1 MELYQLRTFARV
13 AKLGSLTQA
22 AECLHLS
29 QPAAS
34 SQIKL
39 LELEF
44 GLALFERRPSGLV
57 LTRAGEALLPGIEK
71 LLADAD
77 QVAILAR
84 SLSGRITGPI
94 KFAAVATLSDAS
106 LVRIGPMMRLIVQQY
121 PDLNVE
127 VQHRNSRAVYMGVSN
142 GELDAGIALG
152 NVKIPNVRGIPLA
165 ELHYRI
171 VAPADREDMRK
182 ATWKQLASE
191 RWISAPVGGS
201 QHQMMVQMFGR
212 RHCLPN
218 KVIEADNE
226 LMIVSLV
233 QEGVG
238 LGLMHADLARTAEQ
252 DGKVVVVEKGRPT
265 TILQVFYSAGRERE
279 PEIRAILSV
288 LRQVWSDQNQPS
300 PQAENQPNPKCVAT
314 EPTGVGTL
322 SVPHPAQRAS

>member
-57 LTRAGEALLPGIEK
+57 LTRAGESLLPGIEK

-77 QVAILAR
+77 QVAIQAR
-84 SLSGRITGPI
+84 SLSGRVTGPV

-127 VQHRNSRAVYMGVSN
+127 VQHRNSRAVYTGVSN

-171 VAPADREDMRK
+171 VAPANREDMRK

-191 RWISAPVGGS
+191 RWISAPTGGS
-201 QHQMMVQMFGR
+201 HHQMMVQMFGR

-226 LMIVSLV
+226 LVIVSLV

-238 LGLMHADLARTAEQ
+238 LGLMLADLARAAEQ
-252 DGKVVVVEKGRPT
+252 DGKLVVVEKGRPST
-265 TILQVFYSAGRERE
+265 FLQVLYSAGREQE
-279 PEIRAILSV
+279 PEIRAILNV
-288 LRQVWSDQNQPS
+288 LRQVWLDQNQTGA
-300 PQAENQPNPKCVAT
+300 QAETQPNPNCDAT
-314 EPTGVGTL
+314 EPPAVGSL
-322 SVPHPAQRAS
+322 SVPQPAQRV

>member
-39 LELEF
+39 LEAEF
-44 GLALFERRPSGLV
+44 GVALFERRPSGLV
-57 LTRAGEALLPGIEK
+57 LTRAGESLLPGIER

-77 QVAILAR
+77 QVAIHAR

-94 KFAAVATLSDAS
+94 RFAAVATLSDAS
-106 LVRIGPMMRLIVQQY
+106 IVRIGPMMRLIVQQY
-121 PDLNVE
+121 PDLNIE
-127 VQHRNSRAVYMGVSN
+127 VQHRNSRAIYAGVSN

-152 NVKIPNVRGIPLA
+152 NVKIPNVRRIPLT

-171 VAPADREDMRK
+171 VAPADRDDMRK

-238 LGLMHADLARTAEQ
+238 LGLMLADLAHAAQ
-252 DGKVVVVEKGRPT
+252 QNGKVVVVERGRPST
-265 TILQVFYSAGRERE
+265 FLQVLYSAGREQE
-279 PEIRAILSV
+279 PEIRAILNV

-300 PQAENQPNPKCVAT
+300 PQAEGQPNPKCAAT
-314 EPTGVGTL
+314 APSTVDVL
-322 SVPHPAQRAS
+322 SVPQPAHRV

>member
-44 GLALFERRPSGLV
+44 GVALFERRPSGLV
-57 LTRAGEALLPGIEK
+57 LTRAGESLLPGIEK

-94 KFAAVATLSDAS
+94 RFAAVATLSDAS
-106 LVRIGPMMRLIVQQY
+106 LVRIGPMMKLIVQQY
-121 PDLNVE
+121 PDLNIE
-127 VQHRNSRAVYMGVSN
+127 VQHRNSRAICAGVGN

-152 NVKIPNVRGIPLA
+152 NVKIPNVRRIPLT

-171 VAPADREDMRK
+171 VAPADREDMRR

-191 RWISAPVGGS
+191 RWVSTPTGGS

-238 LGLMHADLARTAEQ
+238 LGLMQAGLADAAEKK
-252 DGKVVVVEKGRPT
+252 GKVVVVEKGRPST
-265 TILQVFYSAGRERE
+265 FLQVLYSAGREHE
-279 PEIRAILSV
+279 PEIRAILNV

-300 PQAENQPNPKCVAT
+300 PQAETQPNPKCVAT
-314 EPTGVGTL
+314 APSTVGSL
-322 SVPHPAQRAS
+322 STPQPAQRG